1 MLNLN
6 QLKELYVKSPNWVK
20 SIYSSIPYNIRN
32 GQEYIQWIA
41 LLEKELNVE
50 EYEIVKL
57 KETILYAYDN
67 TLYYKNL
74 FDKNNIN
81 PYEINSR
88 NDIQDIPFL
97 TKKLIRENFYDLQ
110 AVNYPTN
117 KKFSVSTG
125 GTTGDTVKFIQSQN
139 VWKKELA
146 FVNNFFHKYDCTPNQ
161 LKVSFKIG
169 NYKYTS
175 QGIFWKKDY
184 IHNSIHFSPLHL
196 NAETVKYYVQEINK
210 LKPLFFHIYPSNLLF
225 LIDFMIEQN
234 LFFNYQ
240 IHTIFLVSEGYLKE
254 DIVKI
259 KSFFNCNV
267 VSFYGHSERIL
278 FAESISSYADI
289 YQIDKRYG
297 LLELINDNKQ
307 IVDNDIV
314 ANIVG
319 TSFDNYAM
327 PLIRY
332 KTDDNT
338 MYLDYN
344 NNKISLIDSLRN
356 QVYIDTANGMKI
368 SITSFSFSAFVNK
381 IKTWQIYQEEP
392 GKIEIVIVP
401 NNNFTQK
408 DKDGLELSISKDIK
422 DVIQYKIKFVNQPLF
437 TSRGKMVKMNKKPV
451 KPLTK

>member
-6 QLKELYVKSPNWVK
+6 QLKELYLKSPNWVK
-20 SIYSSIPYNIRN
+20 NIYSSIPANIRN
-32 GQEYIQWIA
+32 GQEYRQWLA
-41 LLEKELNVE
+41 VLEKELNVE
-50 EYEIVKL
+50 EYEIIKL
-57 KETILYAYDN
+57 KEIILYAYDN
-67 TLYYKNL
+67 TLYYKKL

-97 TKKLIRENFYDLQ
+97 TKKLIRENFHDLQ
-110 AVNYPTN
+110 VVNYPTS

-125 GTTGDTVKFIQSQN
+125 GTTGDTVEFIQSQN

-146 FVNNFFHKYDCTPNQ
+146 FVDKFFNKYDCTPNQ

-169 NYKYTS
+169 NYKNAS
-175 QGIFWKKDY
+175 QGIFWKRDY
-184 IHNSIHFSPLHL
+184 IHNAIHFSPLHL
-196 NAETVKYYVQEINK
+196 NSETVKHYVQEINK

-225 LIDFMIEQN
+225 LIDFMKEQN

-240 IHTIFLVSEGYLKE
+240 VHTIFLVSEGYSKE

-259 KSFFNCNV
+259 KLFFNCNV

-278 FAESISSYADI
+278 FVESISPYADI

-297 LLELINDNKQ
+297 LFELIDDNKQ
-307 IVDNDIV
+307 IVDNNIV

-332 KTDDNT
+332 QTDDNT

-356 QVYIDTANGMKI
+356 QVYIDTTNGMKI

-392 GKIEIVIVP
+392 GKIEIIIVP

-408 DKDGLELSISKDIK
+408 DKDELEASINKDIK
-422 DVIQYKIKFVNQPLF
+422 DVIEFKIKFVNQPLF
-437 TSRGKMVKMNKKPV
+437 TSRGKMVKMNKKVV
-451 KPLTK
+451 KS